1 VLVYG
6 GRWLERS
13 DLPASRYPRIGTWFG
28 GCLVGFL
35 AFNLALIG
43 VYPAASLYRNLAW
56 GLWAVTSGG
65 AVGLGIGIFEGR
77 AIHTEVR
84 AERNRLRRREA
95 ERRSERLEEFAGTVA
110 HDLQNPVHVAAG
122 HLELARE
129 ESDSDHLDEV
139 ASAVD
144 RMEAMIDRTLALA
157 RSGRVISDTEPV
169 DLAATVDRCWDNVDT
184 ADATVSVEATATLL
198 ADPDRLAHLFEN
210 LFRNAV
216 DHAGDDVAVR
226 VGTLDGGF
234 YVADDGPGIPEAE
247 RETLLSADRVDTDS
261 GFGLLIVGR
270 IADAHGWAVA
280 VTDSGAGGARFEVTG
295 VEFAEE
301 GRSGTGRG
309 TDKQCRT
316 DSPGGRGP
324 GTGGQ

>member
-1 VLVYG
+1 
-6 GRWLERS
+6 
-13 DLPASRYPRIGTWFG
+13 
-28 GCLVGFL
+28 
-35 AFNLALIG
+35 
-43 VYPAASLYRNLAW
+43 
-56 GLWAVTSGG
+56 
-65 AVGLGIGIFEGR
+65 
-77 AIHTEVR
+77 
-84 AERNRLRRREA
+84 
-95 ERRSERLEEFAGTVA
+95 
-110 HDLQNPVHVAAG
+110 
-122 HLELARE
+122 
-129 ESDSDHLDEV
+129 
-139 ASAVD
+139 
-144 RMEAMIDRTLALA
+144 MEAMIDRTLALA